1 MFNAIFRI
9 PTARK
14 IAMRQ
19 LEDAE
24 RAALEHEAAAEH
36 HDALAT
42 MYSGRAERLRV
53 YLGSDKVSAQ
63 LVAVETESNHK
74 ESLK

>member
-1 MFNAIFRI
+1 MFNVIFRI

-42 MYSGRAERLRV
+42 MYRGRVERLRV
-53 YLGSDKVSAQ
+53 YLASGQAAAQ
-63 LVAVETESNHK
+63 LVAVETESNPK
-74 ESLK
+74 ENSK

>member
-9 PTARK
+9 PAARK
-14 IAMRQ
+14 IAMRH

-24 RAALEHEAAAEH
+24 RHALEHEAAAEH

-42 MYSGRAERLRV
+42 MYRGRVERLRA
-53 YLGSDKVSAQ
+53 YLASGQAAAQ
-63 LVAVETESNHK
+63 LVAVETESNPK
-74 ESLK
+74 ESSK